1 MDYYK
6 PREKRSV
13 TPEKLVKGLQNH
25 GTVITIEKA
34 EKVLE
39 LIYKLSNLSVKETL
53 NKLAKR
59 NPRAS
64 LRRFTRHTRK
74 KKEHENS

>member
-13 TPEKLVKGLQNH
+13 TPEKLVKDLQNH

-39 LIYKLSNLSVKETL
+39 FIYKLSNLSVKEIL
-53 NKLAKR
+53 NELANR
-59 NPRAS
+59 NPKVS
-64 LRRFTRHTRK
+64 QRRFTRHTRK
-74 KKEHENS
+74 KKDNENS